1 MISLNHILRC
11 LCLTLVF
18 VLIAVI
24 ANPGEEETSGFSQ
37 EGIPFMEKYCFSCH
51 TGDQPAAEISL
62 NVFSD
67 ERSVIDNRDV
77 WDRVLDMVATG
88 YMPPS
93 DSDFQ
98 PTLEESES
106 FVAHIES
113 IFEHANRTAK
123 PDPGRVT
130 IRRLNKVEYRNTVRD
145 LLGVDFDP
153 TENFPADDVGHGF
166 DNIGDVLTMSPL
178 LMERYFEAA
187 EAIATRVILVEPPP
201 PSKRYQGGSRLD
213 PRHDDVPDERFRLLD
228 PTATEAWKS
237 GPFTTGATYF
247 KMFPDEE
254 IIYKATLYV
263 EPDSQTPVAETE
275 TDNETPVAEPDS
287 QTPVAETDSQ
297 TPVAETDSQTPV
309 EVALFILGEAL
320 EEVSPPEELAR
331 LVGVDPASDNRIKI
345 LKTFEITA
353 RDPKETQTV
362 EFLVTGIPNIERAGI
377 AMVKP
382 AVGEPSEKLQIRT
395 LWAEGPL
402 DTRPDTQ
409 FKILACTP
417 DIPQAA
423 QTREVL
429 TRLLRRGYRRPPTEA
444 EVEQL
449 AQFVASIQT
458 DGAKWEAGIQQAI
471 KVILC
476 SPKFLFRLEL
486 DDRPQRPDPYP
497 IDAFQLASRL
507 SYFLWSSMPDDELF
521 ELAAKNQLTVNLEAQ
536 VKRMLADPKATE
548 LARDFGSQWLQIQRL
563 ATVAPDRER
572 FPTFGR
578 RLRAAM
584 LKETELFLE
593 SIFREDQNVLDLLD
607 ADYTFLNKELA
618 NHYGIT
624 DTQGNWMGQKKTILG
639 GEEIKGSEFRR
650 VALQGASRGGI
661 LTHASILTVT
671 SNPTRTSPV
680 KRGRWVLEQ
689 ILGSPPPPPPPDVP
703 ELEEDHDAITG
714 TTLRERLEQH
724 RADPACANCHAKMD
738 PIGFALENYNAIGAF
753 RTKEGELEI
762 DTTAELPDGTSFDGI
777 ADLKQIIKD
786 RKQQFVRCL
795 TEKML
800 TYALGRGLEYYDRPT
815 VDQIVAQLE
824 TEGYR
829 SSVLITEI
837 VKSDPFR
844 LRRGTKD
851 NL

>member
-1 MISLNHILRC
+1 MISPNYTSQRICLILI
-11 LCLTLVF
+11 LI
-18 VLIAVI
+18 LIAFA
-24 ANPGEEETSGFSQ
+24 ANPGGEETSSFSQ
-37 EGIPFMEKYCFSCH
+37 EGLPFLEKYCFSCH
-51 TGDQPAAEISL
+51 AGAEPAAELAL
-62 NVFSD
+62 NAFSD
-67 ERSVIDNRDV
+67 DLSLIENRDV
-77 WDRVLDMVATG
+77 WDRVLDMVTTG
-88 YMPPS
+88 FMPPS
-93 DSDFQ
+93 ESEHQ
-98 PTLEESES
+98 PTIEESDA
-106 FVAHIES
+106 FVAHIEA
-113 IFEHANRTAK
+113 IFEHADRTAK

-130 IRRLNKVEYRNTVRD
+130 VRRLNRVEYKNTVRD

-178 LMERYFEAA
+178 LMERYLEAA
-187 EAIATRVILVEPPP
+187 EAIATRVILVDPPP
-201 PSKRYQGGSRLD
+201 PSKRYQRGSRLN

-237 GPFTTGATYF
+237 GPFTTGATF
-247 KMFPDEE
+247 FRMFPDEE
-254 IIYKATLYV
+254 IIYKATLY
-263 EPDSQTPVAETE
+263 
-275 TDNETPVAEPDS
+275 
-287 QTPVAETDSQ
+287 AETDSE
-297 TPVAETDSQTPV
+297 VPV
-309 EVALFILGEAL
+309 EVALFIQGEAL
-320 EEVSPPEELAR
+320 AEVSSAEALAR
-331 LVGVDPASDNRIKI
+331 LVGVDSAADNRIKI
-345 LKTFEITA
+345 LETFEITS
-353 RDPKETQTV
+353 RDPKKNQTI
-362 EFLVTGIPNIERAGI
+362 EFLVTGIPNIESVGI
-377 AMVKP
+377 AMIKP
-382 AVGEPSEKLQIRT
+382 SEGEPSAKLQIRT

-409 FKILACTP
+409 LEILACTL
-417 DIPQAA
+417 DIPQVE

-429 TRLLRRGYRRPPTEA
+429 TRLLRRGYRRPPTET
-444 EVEQL
+444 EIEEL
-449 AQFVASIQT
+449 TQFVGAIQA
-458 DGAKWEAGIQQAI
+458 DGGKWEAGIQAAI

-486 DDRPQRPDPYP
+486 DDRPQSPEPYP
-497 IDAFQLASRL
+497 IDEFQLASRL
-507 SYFLWSSMPDDELF
+507 SYFLWSSMPDAELF
-521 ELAAKNQLTVNLEAQ
+521 ELAAQNQLTDNLEAQ

-548 LARDFGSQWLQIQRL
+548 LARDFGSQWLQIQRI
-563 ATVAPDRER
+563 ATVTPDRDR
-572 FPTFGR
+572 FPSFGR

-593 SIFREDQNVLDLLD
+593 SVFREDQSVLDLLD

-624 DTQGNWMGQKKTILG
+624 DTQGNWMGQKKTVLG
-639 GEEIKGSEFRR
+639 GEAIKGKEFQR

-661 LTHASILTVT
+661 LTHASVLTVT

-689 ILGSPPPPPPPDVP
+689 VLGSPPPPPPPDVP
-703 ELEEDHDAITG
+703 ELEEDHDAATG

-724 RADPACANCHAKMD
+724 REDPACANCHAKMD

-762 DTTAELPDGTSFDGI
+762 DTTAELPDGTAFDGI
-777 ADLKQIIKD
+777 ADLKQILKD

-824 TEGYR
+824 AEGYR

-844 LRRGTKD
+844 LRRGFL
-851 NL
+851 N

>member
-1 MISLNHILRC
+1 MISFNHIPQR
-11 LCLTLVF
+11 LCLIL
-18 VLIAVI
+18 VLILI
-24 ANPGEEETSGFSQ
+24 AFAAKPGEEPPSGFAQ
-37 EGIPFMEKYCFSCH
+37 EGLPFLKKYCFSCH
-51 TGDQPAAEISL
+51 AGDEPAAELAL
-62 NVFSD
+62 NAFSD
-67 ERSVIDNRDV
+67 DLSLIENRDV
-77 WDRVLDMVATG
+77 WDRVLDMVTTG

-93 DSDFQ
+93 ESEHQ
-98 PTLEESES
+98 PTMEASDA
-106 FVAHIES
+106 FVAHIEA
-113 IFEHANRTAK
+113 IFEHADRTAK
-123 PDPGRVT
+123 PDPGRITV
-130 IRRLNKVEYRNTVRD
+130 RRLNKVEYKNTVRD
-145 LLGVDFDP
+145 MLGVDFDP

-178 LMERYFEAA
+178 LMERYLEAA
-187 EAIATRVILVEPPP
+187 EAIATRVILVDPPP
-201 PSKRYQGGSRLD
+201 PSKRYQRGSRLN
-213 PRHDDVPDERFRLLD
+213 PRHDDVPDQRFRLLD
-228 PTATEAWKS
+228 PTAAEAWKS
-237 GPFTTGATYF
+237 GPFTTSAPYF

-254 IIYKATLYV
+254 IIYKATLY
-263 EPDSQTPVAETE
+263 
-275 TDNETPVAEPDS
+275 
-287 QTPVAETDSQ
+287 AETDS
-297 TPVAETDSQTPV
+297 ETPV
-309 EVALFILGEAL
+309 EVALFIQGEAL
-320 EEVSPPEELAR
+320 EVVSPPEALAR
-331 LVGVDPASDNRIKI
+331 LVGVDPAADNGIKI
-345 LKTFEITA
+345 LKTFEITSRA
-353 RDPKETQTV
+353 AKKTQTV
-362 EFLVTGIPNIERAGI
+362 EYLVTGIPNIENAGI

-382 AVGEPSEKLQIRT
+382 TEGEPSAKLQIRT

-402 DTRPDTQ
+402 DTRPDTHLE
-409 FKILACTP
+409 ILACTP
-417 DIPQAA
+417 DIPQIE

-429 TRLLRRGYRRPPTEA
+429 TRLLRRGYRRPPTEV

-449 AQFVASIQT
+449 VQFVGAIQA
-458 DGAKWEAGIQQAI
+458 DGAKWEAAIQQAI

-486 DDRPQRPDPYP
+486 DDRPQGPEPYA
-497 IDAFQLASRL
+497 IDEFQLASRL
-507 SYFLWSSMPDDELF
+507 SYFLWRSMPDDELF
-521 ELAAKNQLTVNLEAQ
+521 ELASQNQLTANLEAE

-548 LARDFGSQWLQIQRL
+548 LARDFGTQWLQIQRI
-563 ATVAPDRER
+563 ATVTPDPER

-584 LKETELFLE
+584 LKETELFVA
-593 SIFREDQNVLDLLD
+593 SIFCEDQSVLDLLD

-618 NHYGIT
+618 NHYGIA
-624 DTQGNWMGQKKTILG
+624 DTQGNWMGQKKTVSG
-639 GEEIKGSEFRR
+639 GEAIKGRAFQR

-689 ILGSPPPPPPPDVP
+689 VLGSPPPPPPPDVP
-703 ELEEDHDAITG
+703 ELEEDKAETSA

-724 RADPACANCHAKMD
+724 REDPACANCHAKMD
-738 PIGFALENYNAIGAF
+738 AIGFALENYNAIGAF

-762 DTTAELPDGTSFDGI
+762 DTTAELPDGTAFDGI
-777 ADLKQIIKD
+777 ADLKQLLKD

-815 VDQIVAQLE
+815 VDRIVAQLE
-824 TEGYR
+824 VEGYR

-851 NL
+851 N

>member
-1 MISLNHILRC
+1 MISPKYASQC
-11 LCLTLVF
+11 LCLTLVLVF
-18 VLIAVI
+18 IAFT
-24 ANPGEEETSGFSQ
+24 ANPGKEITSGFSQ
-37 EGIPFMEKYCFSCH
+37 EGIPFLKQHCFSCH
-51 TGDQPAAEISL
+51 AGDEPTAELALDSFTDNLSL
-62 NVFSD
+62 
-67 ERSVIDNRDV
+67 IGNRDI
-77 WDRVLDMVATG
+77 WERVLDMLTTG
-88 YMPPS
+88 QMPPP
-93 DSDFQ
+93 DSDQ
-98 PTLEESES
+98 PSMEASES
-106 FVAHIES
+106 FVQYIEEV
-113 IFEHANRTAK
+113 FEHADRTAK

-130 IRRLNKVEYRNTVRD
+130 IRRLNKVEYKNTVRD
-145 LLGVDFDP
+145 MLGVDFDP

-178 LMERYFEAA
+178 LMERYLEAA

-201 PSKRYQGGSRLD
+201 PSKRYQRGSRLD

-263 EPDSQTPVAETE
+263 EPEGQTPVAETE
-275 TDNETPVAEPDS
+275 TYSETPVPETDNATPIAEADS
-287 QTPVAETDSQ
+287 QIV
-297 TPVAETDSQTPV
+297 V
-309 EVALFILGEAL
+309 EVALFIQGEAL

-331 LVGVDPASDNRIKI
+331 LVGVDPAAENRIKI
-345 LKTFEITA
+345 LKTFEIIS
-353 RDPKETQTV
+353 RDPKKTQTV
-362 EFLVTGIPNIERAGI
+362 EVLVTGIPNIERAGI
-377 AMVKP
+377 AMVNP
-382 AVGEPSEKLQIRT
+382 TDGEASAKLQIRT

-409 FKILACTP
+409 LEILACTP
-417 DIPQAA
+417 DIPQVE

-429 TRLLRRGYRRPPTEA
+429 TRLLRRGYRRPPTET

-449 AQFVASIQT
+449 AQFVASIQA

-486 DDRPQRPDPYP
+486 DDRPQSPDPYP
-497 IDAFQLASRL
+497 IDEFQLAARL

-521 ELAAKNQLTVNLEAQ
+521 ELAAKNQLTDNLDAQ
-536 VKRMLADPKATE
+536 VKRMLADPKAIE

-563 ATVAPDRER
+563 ATVTPDRER
-572 FPTFGR
+572 FPTFGH

-593 SIFREDQNVLDLLD
+593 SIFREDRNVLDLLD
-607 ADYTFLNKELA
+607 ADYTFLNQELA

-624 DTQGNWMGQKKTILG
+624 DTQGNWMGQKKTVLD
-639 GEEIKGSEFRR
+639 GEAIKGREFRR

-661 LTHASILTVT
+661 LTHASVLTVT

-703 ELEEDHDAITG
+703 ELEEDHEAITG

-724 RADPACANCHAKMD
+724 REDPACANCHAKMD

-762 DTTAELPDGTSFDGI
+762 DTIAELPDGTAFDGI
-777 ADLKQIIKD
+777 ADLKLIIKD

-800 TYALGRGLEYYDRPT
+800 TYALGRGLEYYDRQT
-815 VDQIVAQLE
+815 VDRIVTQLE